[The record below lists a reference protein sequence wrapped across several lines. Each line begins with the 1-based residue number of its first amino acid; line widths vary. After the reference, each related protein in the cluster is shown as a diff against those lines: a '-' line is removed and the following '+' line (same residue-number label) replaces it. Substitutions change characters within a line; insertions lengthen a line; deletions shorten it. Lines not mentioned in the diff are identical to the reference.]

1 MFVYSVAAGG
11 TGAGGVGVAGM
22 VAKEHRDSTARPPTN
37 LYGKRIR
44 VITIW
49 TLHLLQQ
56 ACDQRGLL
64 KIYTHNGWTGWTRG
78 QREIIGHNK
87 SNL

>member
-1 MFVYSVAAGG
+1 MI
-11 TGAGGVGVAGM
+11 
-22 VAKEHRDSTARPPTN
+22 AKERRDSMARPPTN

-56 ACDQRGLL
+56 VCDQRGLL
-64 KIYTHNGWTGWTRG
+64 KIYTHNGWMGWTRG
-78 QREIIGHNK
+78 LKVKASARGSKTNAVSQTKTRHHQEA
-87 SNL
+87 L